1 MVPQAKTYY
10 SSQDEKYALNWIEVY
25 GDWIKQNPKPEQGTN
40 VTNHASWRPLDVAAR
55 LIDQCALL
63 EYYQQSESVTIEWLT
78 EVLKRLDEHANHI
91 MNNYSDDSNHRITQ
105 AQAVTF
111 AACCS
116 PS

>member
-1 MVPQAKTYY
+1 M
-10 SSQDEKYALNWIEVY
+10 
-25 GDWIKQNPKPEQGTN
+25 
-40 VTNHASWRPLDVAAR
+40 ASARRGSR

-78 EVLKRLDEHANHI
+78 EVLKHLDEHANHI
-91 MNNYSDDSNHRITQ
+91 MNNYSADSNHRITQ

-111 AACCS
+111 AACSS